1 MEKAFSLFVV
11 IFAWFNINLLAQD
24 ARDIKV
30 TGSFEQVSLLSF
42 FQQLETQ
49 CSCIFLYD
57 EKQLDSINVSL
68 VFQNEYFHDVVEK
81 ALKNTDLQ
89 FSIDHQ
95 NRVYITKGIKVITKL
110 PVGFFSTQDKND
122 EIVSDSLVDYG
133 LDLKKARSVTY

>member
-1 MEKAFSLFVV
+1 M
-11 IFAWFNINLLAQD
+11 NLLAQD

-57 EKQLDSINVSL
+57 KKQLDSINVSL
-68 VFQNEYFHDVVEK
+68 VVQNESLQDVVEK

-95 NRVYITKGIKVITKL
+95 NRVYITKGIKVNYKVASWL
-110 PVGFFSTQDKND
+110 FFNP
-122 EIVSDSLVDYG
+122 G
-133 LDLKKARSVTY
+133 